1 MGQHMSI
8 NRKIKLKLSQTQN
21 CLQKMMDYSA
31 VKAMSLKHMHA
42 WVSFQTSMRS
52 TKKTKN

>member
-1 MGQHMSI
+1 MGQHMSS
-8 NRKIKLKLSQTQN
+8 NRKIKIELSQTRN
-21 CLQKMMDYSA
+21 YLQTMMDYSA